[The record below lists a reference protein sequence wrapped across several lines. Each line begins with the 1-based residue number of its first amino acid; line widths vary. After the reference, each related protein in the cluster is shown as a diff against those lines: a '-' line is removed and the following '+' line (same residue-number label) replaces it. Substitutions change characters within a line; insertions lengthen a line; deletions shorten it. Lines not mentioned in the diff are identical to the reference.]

1 MRAVWSQLT
10 TALTFRQRRW
20 RSALSRSSPLAREIA
35 LILILKFVLL
45 WMIWWAFFSD
55 PPARHMQLELSQVE
69 QRLLNPAFSAEPAH
83 AKR

>member
-10 TALTFRQRRW
+10 AALPFRQRRW
-20 RSALSRSSPLAREIA
+20 RSTLSRSSPLAREIA
-35 LILILKFVLL
+35 LILILKFALL

-55 PPARHMQLELSQVE
+55 PQVRQMQLDTPRVQ
-69 QRLLNPAFSAEPAH
+69 QRLLSPALPAEPAH